1 LLALLVAGCRGE
13 PLPPHYPPGPAL
25 RQAPPRGGHAVFVRE
40 EDPDYIDPQLSYG
53 TYSAPLV
60 QGVFR
65 SLLECADTP
74 GPDGARLVPELAV
87 SLPEVRE
94 GGRLYCFKVRPDARF
109 GAPLHRHI
117 TAADFKYGFERQ
129 FRLAAPGGGFYL
141 NVVGVQAMLD
151 QKDTAVA
158 GVIARGDSIYYRLIQ
173 PDAIFPQLIAM
184 TFTAPVPREID
195 VRWPNAFTQHAVSS
209 GPFEVAEFTPR
220 RRVLLVR
227 NPDYCGE
234 PALLDTFELRLGVTP
249 ANAVAQVRRGLA
261 DGGMFTIPPGDYARL
276 RRDPYWRRQIRIAD
290 GVNTEF
296 LFMNVHEKPF
306 DDVRVRQAVCWA
318 LDRRAIL
325 KLHRGLGEPAGEF
338 MPPSM
343 PGATRLGRYDGPDR
357 ERARRL
363 LREAGYPNG
372 LHVRLYGWTTEPGTR
387 EMALIQQQLADVGIR
402 VDLDLGEAAGYTS
415 MAGRVANRIPFGR
428 YAWTADYLD
437 ASNFFDVLLNGKRI
451 QPVNNLD
458 LSLFDDAVVN
468 RWIAQAM
475 ASAVDST
482 RTRLWRQIDVR
493 VMDLAPIAPLI
504 HLYED
509 RLYSPRLGGW
519 YRHVTR
525 ILKIDRLYLK
535 PAPTRALAA
544 RA

>member
-1 LLALLVAGCRGE
+1 
-13 PLPPHYPPGPAL
+13 
-25 RQAPPRGGHAVFVRE
+25 
-40 EDPDYIDPQLSYG
+40 
-53 TYSAPLV
+53 
-60 QGVFR
+60 
-65 SLLECADTP
+65 
-74 GPDGARLVPELAV
+74 
-87 SLPEVRE
+87 
-94 GGRLYCFKVRPDARF
+94 
-109 GAPLHRHI
+109 
-117 TAADFKYGFERQ
+117 
-129 FRLAAPGGGFYL
+129 
-141 NVVGVQAMLD
+141 
-151 QKDTAVA
+151 
-158 GVIARGDSIYYRLIQ
+158 
-173 PDAIFPQLIAM
+173 
-184 TFTAPVPREID
+184 
-195 VRWPNAFTQHAVSS
+195 
-209 GPFEVAEFTPR
+209 
-220 RRVLLVR
+220 
-227 NPDYCGE
+227 
-234 PALLDTFELRLGVTP
+234 
-249 ANAVAQVRRGLA
+249 
-261 DGGMFTIPPGDYARL
+261 
-276 RRDPYWRRQIRIAD
+276 
-290 GVNTEF
+290 
-296 LFMNVHEKPF
+296 
-306 DDVRVRQAVCWA
+306 
-318 LDRRAIL
+318 
-325 KLHRGLGEPAGEF
+325 
-338 MPPSM
+338 
-343 PGATRLGRYDGPDR
+343 
-357 ERARRL
+357 
-363 LREAGYPNG
+363 
-372 LHVRLYGWTTEPGTR
+372 VRLYGWTTEPGTR